1 MKTLIKLVNG
11 TEVSRK
17 SGYANLE
24 NANNAG
30 NSWKRDCRIHK
41 NELDARSF
49 FVIDT
54 ELENE
59 VLSVAV
65 IKSFINDNGGLSAFS
80 ANVRRNRGNRP
91 TRFNLIKELH
101 ILNDAELNI
110 AFVNGLIG
118 NNGRKGSVVQNATKH
133 GNICNI

>member
-41 NELDARSF
+41 NELDTRSF

-54 ELENE
+54 DLENE

-65 IKSFINDNGGLSAFS
+65 IKSFINDNVGLSAFS

-91 TRFNLIKELH
+91 TRFNLINELH
-101 ILNDAELNI
+101 ILDDAELNI

-118 NNGRKGSVVQNATKH
+118 NNGRKGSVVENATKH

>member
-101 ILNDAELNI
+101 ILDDAELNI

-118 NNGRKGSVVQNATKH
+118 NNGRKGSVVENATKH